1 MKKRVLA
8 LLMCAVMALS
18 LFACAKEEAPAED
31 AAVEEEAAV
40 EEKAPAEEDA
50 AVEEEAPAEEAAPA
64 DGNFEVV
71 LEAGNASDVN
81 DYYVGYG
88 VESYVT
94 IQQQG
99 GNVKWLGGNDVPMPT
114 ANEEY
119 VIGFADYATD
129 DEVSAGYMDAMKEAA
144 EELGIEVLYNDAHW
158 TQDEQNQAIEQWIL
172 QGVDGIILCPCD
184 YYGVKDAL
192 DACEEA
198 GIPTVSFDA
207 PPLGET
213 TIDAVVMYDA
223 VEQGYLAG
231 VALRDALLAE
241 GSDLEGTIYYGNLP
255 YIHPNAQ
262 TREAG
267 FKSAFDG
274 YNVEFKMLT
283 GETPEEFYS
292 AMEGAIM
299 ADPDMLGA
307 WGLFSAA
314 TWGMYQ
320 AIQASGEEILLSSV
334 DCDTVILQGIKD
346 GGILG
351 STCYSP
357 TEGAR
362 LAAMTMINLLNG
374 EEVPGITYQSNCF
387 LTADNVVEK
396 FEIYHPG
403 KDPLV

>member
-1 MKKRVLA
+1 MKKRILA
-8 LLMCAVMALS
+8 LLMCSVMVLS
-18 LFACAKEEAPAED
+18 LMACGAKEEAPA
-31 AAVEEEAAV
+31 AEA
-40 EEKAPAEEDA
+40 P

-64 DGNFEVV
+64 EEEAAAPAADANYEVV
-71 LEAGNASDVN
+71 AEAGTKADVN
-81 DYYVGYG
+81 EYYMGYG
-88 VESYVT
+88 VESYVD
-94 IQQQG
+94 IQSMG
-99 GNVKWLGGNDVPMPT
+99 GIVKWLGGNDVPMPT
-114 ANEEY
+114 ANEKY

-144 EELGIEVLYNDAHW
+144 AELGIEVLYNDAHW

-172 QGVDGIILCPCD
+172 QGVDGVILCPCD
-184 YYGVKDAL
+184 YYGVKDAI
-192 DACEEA
+192 DALEEA

-207 PPLGET
+207 PPLADT
-213 TIDAVVMYDA
+213 THDAVVMYDA

-231 VALRDALLAE
+231 VALRDAIVASGRELK
-241 GSDLEGTIYYGNLP
+241 GTIYYGNLP

-274 YNVEFKMLT
+274 DDVEFVMIP
-283 GETPEEFYS
+283 GETPEEFY
-292 AMEGAIM
+292 AGMEAYIM

-320 AIQASGEEILLSSV
+320 AIQASGEDILLSSV

-362 LAAMTMINLLNG
+362 LAAKVMVELLNG
-374 EEVPGITYQSNCF
+374 EEVPGITYQSNKF
-387 LTADNVVEK
+387 LDASNVEEM

-403 KDPLV
+403 KDPLQ

>member
-1 MKKRVLA
+1 MYMKKRLLA
-8 LLMCAVMALS
+8 IILGVVMVAS
-18 LFACAKEEAPAED
+18 LVACGAKEEAPAED
-31 AAVEEEAAV
+31 AAVEEEAV
-40 EEKAPAEEDA
+40 
-50 AVEEEAPAEEAAPA
+50 VEEEAPAEEEAEAPA
-64 DGNFEVV
+64 ADLGDMYEVV
-71 LEAGNASDVN
+71 AEAGTKADVN
-81 DYYVGYG
+81 EYYMGYG
-88 VESYVT
+88 VESYVD
-94 IQQQG
+94 IQSMG
-99 GNVKWLGGNDVPMPT
+99 GIVKWLGGNDVPMPT
-114 ANEEY
+114 PNEKY

-144 EELGIEVLYNDAHW
+144 EEMGIEVLYNDAHW

-172 QGVDGIILCPCD
+172 QGVDGVILCPCD

-192 DACEEA
+192 DALEEA

-207 PPLGET
+207 PPLADT
-213 TIDAVVMYDA
+213 THDAVVMYDA

-231 VALRDALLAE
+231 VALRDAILAAGKE
-241 GSDLEGTIYYGNLP
+241 LSGTIYYGNLP

-267 FKSAFDG
+267 FKSAFEGDE
-274 YNVEFKMLT
+274 VEFVMLT

-351 STCYSP
+351 STCYAP

-362 LAAMTMINLLNG
+362 LAAKVMVELLNG
-374 EEVPGITYQSNCF
+374 EEVPGITYQSNRF
-387 LTADNVVEK
+387 LDASNVEEM

-403 KDPLV
+403 KDPLQ

>member
-1 MKKRVLA
+1 MKKRILA
-8 LLMCAVMALS
+8 LLMCSVMVLS
-18 LFACAKEEAPAED
+18 LMACGAKEEAPAAE
-31 AAVEEEAAV
+31 
-40 EEKAPAEEDA
+40 APAAEE
-50 AVEEEAPAEEAAPA
+50 AVEEEAPAAEEEAAPA
-64 DGNFEVV
+64 ADANYEVV
-71 LEAGNASDVN
+71 AEAGTKADVN
-81 DYYVGYG
+81 EYYMGYG
-88 VESYVT
+88 VESYVD
-94 IQQQG
+94 IQAMG
-99 GNVKWLGGNDVPMPT
+99 GVVKWLGGNDVPMPE
-114 ANEEY
+114 AKEKY

-172 QGVDGIILCPCD
+172 QGVDGVILCPCD
-184 YYGVKDAL
+184 YYGVKDAI
-192 DACEEA
+192 DALEAA

-207 PPLGET
+207 PPLADT
-213 TIDAVVMYDA
+213 THDAVVMYDA

-231 VALRDALLAE
+231 VALRDAIIASGRELS
-241 GSDLEGTIYYGNLP
+241 GKIYYGNLP

-267 FKSAFDG
+267 FKSAFEGDD
-274 YNVEFKMLT
+274 VEFVMIP
-283 GETPEEFYS
+283 GETPEEFY
-292 AMEGAIM
+292 AGMEAYIM

-320 AIQASGEEILLSSV
+320 AIQASGEDILLSSV

-362 LAAMTMINLLNG
+362 LAAKVMVELLNG
-374 EEVPGITYQSNCF
+374 EEVPGITYQSNKF
-387 LTADNVVEK
+387 LDASNVEEM

-403 KDPLV
+403 KDPLQ

>member
-1 MKKRVLA
+1 MRKRLLA
-8 LLMCAVMALS
+8 LLMCVAMSVS
-18 LFACAKEEAPAED
+18 LFACGTETADTANEGDKVDVADTEADATGDKADDVAVSTNENYEYVEEAGTT
-31 AAVEEEAAV
+31 
-40 EEKAPAEEDA
+40 
-50 AVEEEAPAEEAAPA
+50 A
-64 DGNFEVV
+64 D
-71 LEAGNASDVN
+71 LN
-81 DYYVGYG
+81 DYYNGYG
-88 VESYVT
+88 VDCDNAINST
-94 IQQQG
+94 G
-99 GNVKWLGGNDVPMPT
+99 GVVKWLGGNDVAMPE
-114 ANEEY
+114 AKDSY

-129 DEVSAGYMDAMKEAA
+129 DEVSAGYMDAMKAAA

-172 QGVDGIILCPCD
+172 QGVDGIIFCPCD

-192 DACEEA
+192 EACKEA
-198 GIPTVSFDA
+198 GVKTVSFDA
-207 PPLGET
+207 PPLASSV
-213 TIDAVVMYDA
+213 DAVVMYDA
-223 VEQGYLAG
+223 VEQGRLAG
-231 VALRDALLAE
+231 EALRDALLAD
-241 GSDLEGTIYYGNLP
+241 GSDMKGTIYYGNLP

-267 FKSAFDG
+267 FISAFEEYPD
-274 YNVEFKMLT
+274 VEFKMLT

-320 AIQASGEEILLSSV
+320 AIQASGEDILLSSV

-362 LAAMTMINLLNG
+362 LAAMTMVNLLNG
-374 EEVPGITYQSNCF
+374 ENVPGITYQSNTF
-387 LTADNVVEK
+387 LCADNVEEK

-403 KDPLV
+403 QSLE

>member
-1 MKKRVLA
+1 MKKKWLAVLLCVA
-8 LLMCAVMALS
+8 MVLGTVACGTETEDSAEKDDKTVVADEADDAKDSDAVVSENDMYEYVS
-18 LFACAKEEAPAED
+18 
-31 AAVEEEAAV
+31 
-40 EEKAPAEEDA
+40 
-50 AVEEEAPAEEAAPA
+50 
-64 DGNFEVV
+64 
-71 LEAGNASDVN
+71 EAGTTADLN
-81 DYYVGYG
+81 DYYNGYG
-88 VESYVT
+88 VDCDNAINST
-94 IQQQG
+94 G
-99 GNVKWLGGNDVPMPT
+99 GIVKWLGGNDVAMPE
-114 ANEEY
+114 AKDSY

-129 DEVSAGYMDAMKEAA
+129 DEVSAGYMDAMKAAA

-172 QGVDGIILCPCD
+172 QGVDGIIFCPCD

-192 DACEEA
+192 EACKEA
-198 GIPTVSFDA
+198 GVKTVSFDA
-207 PPLGET
+207 PPLASSV
-213 TIDAVVMYDA
+213 DAVVMYDA
-223 VEQGYLAG
+223 VEQGRMAG
-231 VALRDALLAE
+231 EALRDAMLE
-241 GSDLEGTIYYGNLP
+241 KGSDMKGTIYYGNLP

-267 FKSAFDG
+267 FKSAFEEYPDI
-274 YNVEFKMLT
+274 EFKMLT

-334 DCDTVILQGIKD
+334 DCDTTILQGVKD

-362 LAAMTMINLLNG
+362 LAAMTMVNLLNG
-374 EEVPGITYQSNCF
+374 ENVPGITYQSNTF
-387 LTADNVVEK
+387 LNIDNVEEK

-403 KDPLV
+403 QSLE